1 MARYVTTIRSPWPAE
16 EVFEYMADAR
26 NFADWDPGVTSSKLV
41 AGDEPGIDAAYS
53 VSVTGTTLRYV
64 TKEYDAPWRAVLEAR
79 SFFLRS
85 LDVIEVRKVGEGCEV
100 TYDAELELS
109 GLLGLADPVL
119 GLVFGRIGDRAAA
132 GMAVALDGEIVESVD
147 A

>member
-1 MARYVTTIRSPWPAE
+1 MSHLEDLE
-16 EVFEYMADAR
+16 E
-26 NFADWDPGVTSSKLV
+26 
-41 AGDEPGIDAAYS
+41 
-53 VSVTGTTLRYV
+53 
-64 TKEYDAPWRAVLEAR
+64 
-79 SFFLRS
+79 
-85 LDVIEVRKVGEGCEV
+85 
-100 TYDAELELS
+100 YDAELELS

>member
-85 LDVIEVRKVGEGCEV
+85 LDVIEVREVGEGCEV

-109 GLLGLADPVL
+109 GLLGLADPML